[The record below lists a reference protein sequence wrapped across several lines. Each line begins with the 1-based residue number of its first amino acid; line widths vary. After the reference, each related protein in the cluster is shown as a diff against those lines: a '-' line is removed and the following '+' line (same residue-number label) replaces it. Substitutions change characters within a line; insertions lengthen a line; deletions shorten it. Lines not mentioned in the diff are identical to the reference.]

1 MAKIDNTLNPDDCQ
15 TLGGSP
21 QFALGFGTYI
31 GCLLPDQNSNES
43 PTGTSLVGP
52 FIVLNISGPRFASPG
67 EDISSR
73 VHILVS
79 NDGDED
85 SGPFTIQ
92 LSLANVNGSEQV
104 DFVPIAAEGVN
115 RGHARLINPHGV
127 IIPANRLLE
136 QNKITGEVEGINGFQ
151 PGGFNLRII
160 SPFVVPSDSPN
171 VAA

>member
-1 MAKIDNTLNPDDCQ
+1 MAKIDQTLNPDECQ

-31 GCLLPDQNSNES
+31 GCLLPDQSSGGPSGGN
-43 PTGTSLVGP
+43 LLGP
-52 FIVLNISGPRFASPG
+52 FIVLNITGPRFASPG

-79 NDGDED
+79 NDGDEN

-92 LSLANVNGSEQV
+92 LSLANVNGSEEV
-104 DFVPIAAEGVN
+104 DFVPIVVEGLG
-115 RGHARLINPHGV
+115 RGQAKLVHAHSV
-127 IIPANRLLE
+127 IIPPNRLLE
-136 QNKITGEVEGINGFQ
+136 QDKVTGEIEGAIGFQ
-151 PGGFNLRII
+151 PGGFNIRIV
-160 SPFVVPSDSPN
+160 SPFVLPTGNPN